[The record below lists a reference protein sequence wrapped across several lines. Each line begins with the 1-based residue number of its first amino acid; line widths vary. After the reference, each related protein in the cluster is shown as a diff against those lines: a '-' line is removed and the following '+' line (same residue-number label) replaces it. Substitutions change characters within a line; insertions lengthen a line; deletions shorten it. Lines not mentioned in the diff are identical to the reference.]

1 MPFANTSHSFG
12 SLTRSLHWL
21 TALLIL
27 TAMPLGLYAN
37 SLPVDT
43 AAAVA
48 FKAQLFSVHKTIGV
62 AAFFTALIRILAA
75 LAQSRPLPLHPDRIW
90 ETRAAEAVHWM
101 LYISLLAVPLTGW
114 IHHAAITGFA
124 PILWPFGQ
132 TLPFV
137 PKSEAVA
144 RAASAAHWVFT
155 KLLAAAILLHIA
167 GALKHHIID
176 RDTTLMR
183 MLRGTI
189 APAPHPAPPAKP
201 KHSAKAPL
209 MAALVIYAAGAGL
222 AASLITPPPTAP
234 QTATQTAATPTA
246 ATPAGNW
253 QVTGGTLG
261 FDITQMGAAVSAGFA
276 RWTAD
281 ITFQKTPVDGR
292 HGQVNVSID
301 LASLTLGAVTDQ
313 AKSADFLDV
322 ATHPTAIFAA
332 DILAAD
338 AGYTARGT
346 LTLHGQTRPVTLAFT
361 LEFAGEVA
369 HMRGSLTLDRRDF
382 AIGSGFGDEA
392 TVGFAVIVNV
402 DLTAKPR

>member
-1 MPFANTSHSFG
+1 MPFANTSQSFG

-48 FKAQLFSVHKTIGV
+48 FKAQVFSVHKTIGV

-75 LAQSRPLPLHPDRIW
+75 LAQSRPVPLHPDRIW

-137 PKSEAVA
+137 PKSDAVA
-144 RAASAAHWVFT
+144 QAASAAHWVFT

-167 GALKHHIID
+167 GAMKHHLID
-176 RDTTLMR
+176 RDSTLMR
-183 MLRGTI
+183 MLRGTV
-189 APAPHPAPPAKP
+189 APMPQPAKP
-201 KHSAKAPL
+201 KHSAKGPL
-209 MAALVIYAAGAGL
+209 LAALVIYAAGAGL
-222 AASLITPPPTAP
+222 AASLIAPPPVTAP
-234 QTATQTAATPTA
+234 QTATAPAIGTAQPGETS
-246 ATPAGNW
+246 GNW

-261 FDITQMGAAVSAGFA
+261 FGITQMGAAVSAGFT

-292 HGQVNVSID
+292 HGQVAVSID
-301 LASLTLGAVTDQ
+301 LASLALGAVTDQ

-322 ATHPTAIFAA
+322 ASHPTAIFTA
-332 DILAAD
+332 DIMAAG
-338 AGYTARGT
+338 AAYEARGT
-346 LTLHGQTRPVTLAFT
+346 LTLHGQTQPVTLPFT
-361 LEFAGEVA
+361 LEFVGDVA
-369 HMRGSLTLDRRDF
+369 HMRGTLTLDRRDF
-382 AIGSGFGDEA
+382 AIGTGFADEA

-402 DLTAKPR
+402 DLTATPR